1 MTIHKDLNAWK
12 NSIEL
17 VTAIYKITE
26 SYPKEE
32 KYGLV
37 DQIRRSAV
45 SLPSNISEGAARG
58 HNKEFVQFLYIALGS
73 LSELETQLIISKNLS
88 FLNADNFEQLVNK
101 MNVIRSQ
108 LSGLIR
114 YLKEK

>member
-1 MTIHKDLNAWK
+1 MTTHKDLNAWK
-12 NSIEL
+12 NSIDL
-17 VTAIYKITE
+17 VTTIYKITE
-26 SYPKEE
+26 GFPNEE

-45 SLPSNISEGAARG
+45 SLPSNISEGAARA
-58 HNKEFVQFLYIALGS
+58 HNKEFLQFIYIALGS

-88 FLNADNFEQLVNK
+88 FLNTDNFEQVVNR

-108 LSGLIR
+108 LFGLIR
-114 YLKEK
+114 YLKQK